1 MTSTSSTGPGADA
14 EALAEQRQDLSYIRS
29 ELVRY
34 RADTMD
40 EGLRAALT
48 EWLIAARELP
58 AASTREHVAS
68 ELAAVRD
75 GNEMYRQ
82 PSMTDGADA
91 FPDRCSDCEH
101 YGEVCPVLA
110 RNGQIDRRKHIFEEH
125 DDPQRLRQA
134 LREYAIDNGC
144 VVLKDALDD
153 VEQEYEP
160 LLRRGQMLLFLVEET
175 LLFRDDGETVMRA
188 AARRQMLPED
198 IDPSD
203 LLSRLNG
210 HPDDPLLATTD
221 EIGAAVDAGDDE
233 GKQELTTDAEGELQ
247 ERVATDGG
255 DD

>member
-1 MTSTSSTGPGADA
+1 MTSTQSTGSGADA

-40 EGLRAALT
+40 DGLRAALT

-75 GNEMYRQ
+75 GNEMFRQ
-82 PSMTDGADA
+82 PSMTDGTDA

-101 YGEVCPVLA
+101 YGDVCPVLA
-110 RNGQIDRRKHIFEEH
+110 RNGQIDRRKHILEEH

-144 VVLKDALDD
+144 VVLKRALDD

-160 LLRRGQMLLFLVEET
+160 LLRRGQILLFLVEEQ

-188 AARRQMLPED
+188 AARRKMLPED
-198 IDPSD
+198 VDPDD

-210 HPDDPLLATTD
+210 HPDDPLLAPTA
-221 EIGAAVDAGDDE
+221 EIGAATDAGDDR
-233 GKQELTTDAEGELQ
+233 GNQDLTADAESELQ
-247 ERVATDGG
+247 EAVATDGG

>member
-1 MTSTSSTGPGADA
+1 MTSTSSTGSGADA
-14 EALAEQRQDLSYIRS
+14 EALAEQRQDLGYIRS

-40 EGLRAALT
+40 DGLREALT
-48 EWLIAARELP
+48 EWLIAARDLP

-75 GNEMYRQ
+75 GNEMFRQ
-82 PSMTDGADA
+82 PSMTDGTDA

-110 RNGQIDRRKHIFEEH
+110 RNGQIDRRKHILEEH

-144 VVLKDALDD
+144 VVLKSALDD
-153 VEQEYEP
+153 VEQEFEP
-160 LLRRGQMLLFLVEET
+160 LLRRGQILLFLVEET
-175 LLFRDDGETVMRA
+175 LIFRDDGEAVVRA
-188 AARRQMLPED
+188 AARRQMLPPD
-198 IDPSD
+198 VDPD
-203 LLSRLNG
+203 ELLSRLNG
-210 HPDDPLLATTD
+210 HPDDPLLAPTAA
-221 EIGAAVDAGDDE
+221 IGADADAGDGE
-233 GKQELTTDAEGELQ
+233 GKQSLTGDDEGELQ
-247 ERVATDGG
+247 EAVATDGG